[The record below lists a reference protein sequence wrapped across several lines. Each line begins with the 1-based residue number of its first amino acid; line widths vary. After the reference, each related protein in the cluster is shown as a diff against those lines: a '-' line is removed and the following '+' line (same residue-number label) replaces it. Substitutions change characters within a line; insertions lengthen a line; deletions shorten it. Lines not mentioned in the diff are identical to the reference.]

1 MTPKDELKEK
11 LIEEMRDSFGARNR
25 MFVRDEVLM
34 KDLDEFF
41 LRALS
46 AFGDAIEKEG
56 REEKEKLADA
66 LLDMYDQYCGDG
78 HDFMSAGEFAS
89 SVLEEYGYATFDEV
103 GRMTILSQ
111 PPKK

>member
-1 MTPKDELKEK
+1 MKDELEEK
-11 LIEEMRDSFGARNR
+11 LIEKVEVMISRHSPMPNFDTKEIFAREI
-25 MFVRDEVLM
+25 VEL
-34 KDLDEFF
+34 
-41 LRALS
+41 LS
-46 AFGDAIEKEG
+46 TYGDAREKEA